1 MIFFHNPFTA
11 LLFPT
16 CLVRVIDLIDYIYA
30 NRGVEKQDLKN
41 HMGHIHWPD
50 EAMDEKVSSDWSIVC
65 HVTSTR
71 LLIG

>member
-1 MIFFHNPFTA
+1 MI
-11 LLFPT
+11 
-16 CLVRVIDLIDYIYA
+16 DQIDYIYA